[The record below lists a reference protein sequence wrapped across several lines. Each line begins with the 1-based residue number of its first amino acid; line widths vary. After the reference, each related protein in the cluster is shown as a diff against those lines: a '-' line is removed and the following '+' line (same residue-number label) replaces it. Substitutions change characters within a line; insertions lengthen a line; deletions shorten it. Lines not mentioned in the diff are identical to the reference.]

1 MEHNQEALLRCASDR
16 ALAQVAQ
23 RGSGISLEISKSHL
37 DMAPGTLLCVSLL
50 EQGVEHTDPE
60 VPANLSHAVIL
71 WCSLHLIDCVYVS

>member
-37 DMAPGTLLCVSLL
+37 DMALGALLWVPCLYRGWARGTQKSLTISVML
-50 EQGVEHTDPE
+50 GFCKEEFK
-60 VPANLSHAVIL
+60 
-71 WCSLHLIDCVYVS
+71 